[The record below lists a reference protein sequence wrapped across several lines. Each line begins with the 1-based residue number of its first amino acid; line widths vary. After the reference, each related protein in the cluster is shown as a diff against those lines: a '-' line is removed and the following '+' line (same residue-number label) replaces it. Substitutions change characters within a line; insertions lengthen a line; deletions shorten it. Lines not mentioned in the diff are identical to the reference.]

1 MGTEDTKNRAG
12 GASEASGLRR
22 GPRGEHD
29 GPMNPHLGVWA
40 FRFPGAQEAGLV
52 DLFAVGRQ
60 TIRDPNYRWH
70 GLERGDGP
78 LYLFQY
84 TWAGEG
90 RLETP
95 EGAWSL
101 PRGWGFLAE
110 IPSDHLYRIAP
121 GADCWEQSFVL
132 MRPRG
137 AEALWSAARARLGPA
152 GPFPVDAGPA
162 AALETLV
169 RAAAEGRIPDPFE
182 ASSLVYSFLLS
193 LVRHALNPEDTHRPE
208 AVLRAQRLLDEGWSR
223 PWNLTEVARAV
234 GLSPAH
240 FHRTFRRHTG
250 STPLEW
256 LTRRRMERAVE
267 LLVEGG
273 PTVEAV
279 ARQLGFG
286 DTGHFIRVFRRWTG
300 TTPGALKAH
309 PSAWRGSK
317 IVLLPHRSSDGGP
330 GENRVS

>member
-1 MGTEDTKNRAG
+1 MT
-12 GASEASGLRR
+12 
-22 GPRGEHD
+22 
-29 GPMNPHLGVWA
+29 PHFGVWA
-40 FRFPGAQEAGLV
+40 FRFAGAQVAGLL

-60 TIRDPNYRWH
+60 DIHDPDYRWH

-90 RLETP
+90 QLTTP
-95 EGAWSL
+95 AGTWNL
-101 PRGWGFLAE
+101 PRGWGFFAE
-110 IPSDHLYRIAP
+110 IPSDHVYQLAP
-121 GADCWEQSFVL
+121 GADHWDQSFVL
-132 MRPRG
+132 LRPRG
-137 AEALWSAARARLGPA
+137 AEALWTSARARLGPA
-152 GPFPVDAGPA
+152 GPFPPDAGPA
-162 AALETLV
+162 PALETLV

-182 ASSLVYSFLLS
+182 ASALAYSFLLS
-193 LVRHALNPEDTHRPE
+193 LARHAANPEGTRLPD
-208 AVLRAQRLLDEGWSR
+208 AVLRAQRLLDEGWNR
-223 PWNLTEVARAV
+223 PWNLTEVAREV

-256 LTRRRMERAVE
+256 LTRRRMEKAVE
-267 LLVEGG
+267 LLGRG

-279 ARQLGFG
+279 ARQLGFA

-300 TTPGALKAH
+300 ITPGALRAQ

-317 IVLLPHRSSDGGP
+317 IVLLPHRSSDGAP
-330 GENRVS
+330 RKTPVS